1 MDTIRKPFQG
11 VWNIVRFNW
20 HFYLCSIV
28 LVVVLFAF
36 TFVKTS
42 ISPYYILVPAFTI
55 LLVTTISL
63 LVSSYV
69 YDFSNLYS
77 LQWMDELSMI
87 KPDYIMNV
95 NAGFDETSDL
105 LVQKYPDASLRVLD
119 FYDPDKHTEIS
130 IQRARNAYPPFPGT
144 LSIETN
150 KIPLKDQS
158 VDAIF
163 AILSAHEIRDKNERI
178 LFFQELNR
186 TLKENGS
193 IIVTEHLRDI
203 PNFLAYT
210 IGFFHFHSKRTWLK
224 TFQAAGL
231 KVNEEIKIT
240 SFLNV
245 FVLKH
250 A

>member
-1 MDTIRKPFQG
+1 
-11 VWNIVRFNW
+11 
-20 HFYLCSIV
+20 
-28 LVVVLFAF
+28 
-36 TFVKTS
+36 
-42 ISPYYILVPAFTI
+42 
-55 LLVTTISL
+55 
-63 LVSSYV
+63 
-69 YDFSNLYS
+69 
-77 LQWMDELSMI
+77 MDELSMI
-87 KPDYIMNV
+87 KPDSIMNV